1 MEKIVRNT
9 TLSFRIRYW
18 VIEIHSFF
26 SKFHLYLHNLL
37 EYTFIRCKVYLNTK
51 TQTNQQCCIS
61 EKVEDDEKLNDS
73 EMKKV
78 MEMLGVGYNPDGK
91 IVEDRIGA
99 HELSQLFD
107 EEQPSLEEVK
117 EAFEVFD
124 ENKDGFINATELQKV
139 LCSLGLKE
147 GSEVEECTKMI
158 RAVDENGDGQ
168 IDFSE
173 FVKFLEKSFC

>member
-1 MEKIVRNT
+1 
-9 TLSFRIRYW
+9 
-18 VIEIHSFF
+18 
-26 SKFHLYLHNLL
+26 
-37 EYTFIRCKVYLNTK
+37 
-51 TQTNQQCCIS
+51 
-61 EKVEDDEKLNDS
+61 
-73 EMKKV
+73 
-78 MEMLGVGYNPDGK
+78 MLGVGYNPDGK

-99 HELSQLFD
+99 HEISQLFD